1 MSSLKPIFITR
12 SDNRVIY
19 VCLIS
24 ILVSFSMIFLV
35 NLNTKGFNLS
45 RFFISI
51 FFSLG
56 IIGPFYVG
64 LKYKRI
70 FLTLNEIGFVFPFL
84 FKKKIYKIENIKSM
98 LESDYKI
105 QPIVRGSRMI
115 IYEGKQIHIE
125 FKNTTEILTFNSYEI
140 KDYNEFVKKL
150 KIINKNDKLNL
161 EEIDFYDSSL
171 GFIIFGFILSLLLI
185 FSALYLYS

>member
-1 MSSLKPIFITR
+1 
-12 SDNRVIY
+12 
-19 VCLIS
+19 
-24 ILVSFSMIFLV
+24 MIFLV

-115 IYEGKQIHIE
+115 IYEGKQIIIE

-140 KDYNEFVKKL
+140 KDYNEFVKHL

-171 GFIIFGFILSLLLI
+171 GFIVFGFILSLLLI
-185 FSALYLYS
+185 FSALYLYI

>member
-1 MSSLKPIFITR
+1 
-12 SDNRVIY
+12 
-19 VCLIS
+19 
-24 ILVSFSMIFLV
+24 MIFLV

-150 KIINKNDKLNL
+150 KIINKNDNLNL

-171 GFIIFGFILSLLLI
+171 GFIVFGLILSLLLI

>member
-1 MSSLKPIFITR
+1 
-12 SDNRVIY
+12 
-19 VCLIS
+19 
-24 ILVSFSMIFLV
+24 MIFLV

-115 IYEGKQIHIE
+115 IYEGKQIIIE
-125 FKNTTEILTFNSYEI
+125 FKNTKEILTFNSYEI

-171 GFIIFGFILSLLLI
+171 GFIVFGFILSLLLI